1 MSAGDRTKYLK
12 NVGSFLKELESLI
25 DRYDDCHTIWNS
37 PSKQLLC
44 AKQSYVDYKY
54 KMTHKTETVKHHS
67 VINNVI
73 NMIVAQ
79 QILVLQTTPS
89 SVAIL
94 PLERSES
101 DIMTADVDVDVAD
114 VDVDVQTTKKAKW
127 W

>member
-44 AKQSYVDYKY
+44 AKQSYVDYKC
-54 KMTHKTETVKHHS
+54 KMTHQAEIAKHHN

-73 NMIVAQ
+73 RMIVAQ
-79 QILVLQTTPS
+79 QILVLQATSTS
-89 SVAIL
+89 AVL

-101 DIMTADVDVDVAD
+101 DIMTADVDVADVAIAD
-114 VDVDVQTTKKAKW
+114 CDELPPKKAKW